1 MKPTQF
7 RTWTKGFQ
15 SRRLLPKLGFAPL
28 RRYQISGTQCVVEGT
43 PPPQEV
49 KIYCRSPFTIVGS
62 TRSLTGISTVYFVL
76 SGGDVTATTY
86 ERKHIAQKV
95 QHERWASDSI
105 SHLLSTHLNQR
116 LKHMDLQSSRQ
127 VPKLR
132 FIPPSRNCISGSIGI
147 PKGDV
152 LLQRDNI
159 SDDFRRRNTAYTH
172 GGALVEHVL

>member
-7 RTWTKGFQ
+7 KTLTKGFQ

-43 PPPQEV
+43 PPQEV
-49 KIYCRSPFTIVGS
+49 KIDCRSPFTIVGS
-62 TRSLTGISTVYFVL
+62 TRSLTGISTVYFVF

-95 QHERWASDSI
+95 QHERWAS
-105 SHLLSTHLNQR
+105 SHLLSTHLIQR

-159 SDDFRRRNTAYTH
+159 SGDFRRRNTEYTH

>member
-7 RTWTKGFQ
+7 RTLTKGYQ

-95 QHERWASDSI
+95 PKHRVYPWW
-105 SHLLSTHLNQR
+105 R
-116 LKHMDLQSSRQ
+116 LGGTCSVAYLGAWRIDLD
-127 VPKLR
+127 PM
-132 FIPPSRNCISGSIGI
+132 CIN
-147 PKGDV
+147 V
-152 LLQRDNI
+152 
-159 SDDFRRRNTAYTH
+159 
-172 GGALVEHVL
+172 